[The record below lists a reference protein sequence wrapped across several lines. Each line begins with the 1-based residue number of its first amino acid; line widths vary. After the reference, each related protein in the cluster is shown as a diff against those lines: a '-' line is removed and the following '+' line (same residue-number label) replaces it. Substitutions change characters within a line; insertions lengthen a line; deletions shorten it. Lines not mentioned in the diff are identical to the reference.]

1 MTEKKKLLFHFPSKV
16 LMVEKYTSE
25 YICKVGDS
33 KDLLIGSGGLCSKY
47 QTKTMKSQDLE
58 NSSATHIFKYTSHP
72 SGLGG
77 VTLTHL
83 KLSWM

>member
-1 MTEKKKLLFHFPSKV
+1 
-16 LMVEKYTSE
+16 MVEKYTSE